1 MVAHTFWVMCAPP
14 VESDRDSCI
23 CTCAFSTREG
33 RSCVVCYAAEP
44 SRQARASRGCVMS
57 LRCSR
62 THDPRV
68 ECRVLAARAACSE
81 RITNTIVA
89 RARAELGS
97 ILDSGYDLRCYE
109 HVVAVFFRLVYRWR
123 ALNRSSKIYVGLTHH
138 PTALPVRTLHGDRS
152 QHLNPHRIPYH
163 NLLLRHS

>member
-1 MVAHTFWVMCAPP
+1 MILTHPGLTKLTFMDYLLTMLRILLRRKQGYDSFASCARPLWSLT
-14 VESDRDSCI
+14 VI
-23 CTCAFSTREG
+23 LAFAPALSTREG

-109 HVVAVFFRLVYRWR
+109 HVVAVFFRLV
-123 ALNRSSKIYVGLTHH
+123 
-138 PTALPVRTLHGDRS
+138 
-152 QHLNPHRIPYH
+152 
-163 NLLLRHS
+163 